1 MNTLKIEKLQE
12 EIKDVDQQLFELD
25 EVLSSS
31 DEIDI
36 HRYYELEAMLV
47 TKKRKLLSEY
57 EDLIVL

>member
-1 MNTLKIEKLQE
+1 MNTEQIEKLQE

-47 TKKRKLLSEY
+47 TKKRKLLSDY

>member
-1 MNTLKIEKLQE
+1 MNTEQIEKLQE

-47 TKKRKLLSEY
+47 TKKRKLLSDY
-57 EDLIVL
+57 ENLIVL

>member
-1 MNTLKIEKLQE
+1 MNTNQIEKLQE
-12 EIKDVDQQLFELD
+12 EIKNVDQQLFELD
-25 EVLSSS
+25 ETLSCS

-47 TKKRKLLSEY
+47 TKKRKLLSDY

>member
-1 MNTLKIEKLQE
+1 MNTLKIKKLQE

>member
-1 MNTLKIEKLQE
+1 MNTEQIKKLQE

-47 TKKRKLLSEY
+47 TKKRKLLSDY

>member
-12 EIKDVDQQLFELD
+12 QIQDVDQQLFELD
-25 EVLSSS
+25 EIVSSA

-47 TKKRKLLSEY
+47 TKKRKLLSGY